1 MKNIFSLNNS
11 FQPYPI
17 EAPVESDGT
26 AEIVNRTYDKLITEL
41 SGILLRVQG
50 LQKMTAY
57 HGPAIDAAAFVSKAI
72 QRLQRQ
78 KR

>member
-17 EAPVESDGT
+17 EVPVEDNA
-26 AEIVNRTYDKLITEL
+26 AEVNCACDKLITEL